1 MNAKQK
7 IFIGNI
13 LSKISKIIP
22 KNNNE
27 IVIFELMLGDYD
39 STKLYNILKEY
50 DPEFPIKLYTYKEHG
65 QTQIIKQFLTHKNII
80 YDDLIPV
87 KPQHQKI
94 INIWHG
100 APGKKTGL
108 THPLGIT
115 DVYSY
120 MNNYITHFQTY
131 STKFNKYYK
140 AQFGISDNKFFV
152 MKSVRHISMDENIVD
167 ARDIF
172 DLDKNSEV
180 ILYAPTYRYNTFIE
194 DINAN
199 IQLFKNFINL
209 IKNDSRIY
217 IIRPH
222 HKIQKYINI
231 EKEDNI
237 FLLNDNTLKENNI
250 WIYDILPSFDTIIT
264 DFSSILF
271 DAIYADVR
279 IIRWIPDHE
288 KSTKL
293 TGFLV
298 EDVKLPKCI
307 TTENNITEL
316 LNECKYNN
324 KKYKDYWFNE
334 ITNQT
339 AKDIIKTIE
348 KLLYE

>member
-7 IFIGNI
+7 ILIGNT

-39 STKLYNILKEY
+39 STKLYNLLKKY
-50 DPEFPIKLYTYKEHG
+50 DSEFPVKLYTYKEHG
-65 QTQIIKQFLTHKNII
+65 QIKIVKEYILHKYIIHDDIIPIRPNKQK
-80 YDDLIPV
+80 V
-87 KPQHQKI
+87 

-100 APGKKTGL
+100 APGKRTGL
-108 THPLGIT
+108 KHPLYIY
-115 DVYSY
+115 DLYVN

-131 STKFNKYYK
+131 SSKFNKYYK

-167 ARDIF
+167 VRDIL

-194 DINAN
+194 DIDAN
-199 IQLFKNFINL
+199 IQLFRKFINL
-209 IKNDSRIY
+209 IKDDSRIY
-217 IIRPH
+217 VIRPH

-231 EKEDNI
+231 EKYDNI
-237 FLLNDNTLKENNI
+237 YLLNDNTLKENNI
-250 WIYDILPSFDTIIT
+250 WLYDILPSFDTIIT

-279 IIRWIPDHE
+279 VLRWIPDYE
-288 KSTKL
+288 QSAVL

-298 EDVKLPKCI
+298 EDTKLPKCV
-307 TTENNITEL
+307 TTDNNIIEL
-316 LNECKYNN
+316 LNECNYDNG
-324 KKYKDYWFNE
+324 KYKDFWFNE
-334 ITNQT
+334 IINQT
-339 AKDIIKTIE
+339 KKDIIKTLE
-348 KLLYE
+348 KLLFE